1 MQAQS
6 TVTGSRIM
14 VRHLAEL
21 FGSVKFV
28 ELKVRDV
35 DLALGQLAQHLSTR
49 SVRLARMILI
59 QAIRN
64 AMVNDL
70 VVRNAADLHHTFV
83 HSCRIPACTATR
95 SARLRVPLPSRSV
108 RCSRAEERPT
118 EAKTEPLGSQLGYQD
133 LD

>member
-35 DLALGQLAQHLSTR
+35 DLALGQLAKHLSTR

-70 VVRNAADLHHTFV
+70 VVRNVADL
-83 HSCRIPACTATR
+83 AA
-95 SARLRVPLPSRSV
+95 LRRKASS
-108 RCSRAEERPT
+108 
-118 EAKTEPLGSQLGYQD
+118 
-133 LD
+133 